1 MKISFFIVL
10 FFGVIFLTGFNS
22 LQEKDHP
29 GKKVFIDAKC
39 QTCHSVESH
48 NLTSKSKKS
57 TDLSNVGA
65 VYRANFLEKFLMKQ
79 DKKDGKAHP
88 QAFKGSNEDLFQL
101 AEWLQTLNTGEINE
115 TNTGKKEKGTE
126 ETGKKIKS
134 DTTGTK

>member
-1 MKISFFIVL
+1 
-10 FFGVIFLTGFNS
+10 
-22 LQEKDHP
+22 
-29 GKKVFIDAKC
+29 VFIDAKC

-79 DKKDGKAHP
+79 DKKRRKSTPA
-88 QAFKGSNEDLFQL
+88 AFKGSNEDLFQL

-115 TNTGKKEKGTE
+115 TNTGKKKREL
-126 ETGKKIKS
+126 KKLVKKLNQILLVQS
-134 DTTGTK
+134 NYCRDGLPSLIISEICNQPNER